1 MNPII
6 KPLALGRPSFLNAPR
21 CTSLDLLN
29 ADVAVLG
36 CPYSTP
42 ECLDDSR
49 APSSEAPDAIRF
61 QSLRLAESFDHYYD
75 FDFGGELMAGLRLS
89 IVDCGDAWAV
99 PGRYSDNSRAASL
112 AIGAILDSGALP
124 LILGGDHAAT
134 MPAMRAYRSR
144 EEMCVVH
151 FGADLDFREEVNG
164 VRDGPHSAMRRVSE
178 LPCVASMIHIG
189 LRGSGATLLGDVDA
203 AVALGSVLV
212 RAEEVHRLGAAEF
225 VARTPDAAGYFISLD
240 VDCLDPAIA
249 PGVAV
254 PRFGGLTYFQV
265 TNLLKGLATRGPV
278 IGASLVGIVPAHD
291 LHGLTSLLGARLIL
305 NLLGALAH
313 ADRLPV
319 RQRQQ
324 VVAAGG

>member
-1 MNPII
+1 MSPII
-6 KPLALGRPSFLNAPR
+6 NPLALGRPSFLNAPR

-36 CPYSTP
+36 CPFTTP
-42 ECLDDSR
+42 ERLEDSR
-49 APSSEAPDAIRF
+49 SPSSEAPDAVRY
-61 QSLRLAESFDHYYD
+61 QSLRLAESFARYD
-75 FDFGGELMAGLRLS
+75 FDFGGEVMAGRRVS

-112 AIGAILDSGALP
+112 AVGAILDSGALP

-134 MPAMRAYRSR
+134 IPALRAYPGR
-144 EEMCVVH
+144 EGICVVH
-151 FGADLDFREEVNG
+151 FGADLDFRDEVNG

-189 LRGSGATLLGDVDA
+189 LRGSGATLPGDVDA
-203 AVALGSVLV
+203 AVALGSILV
-212 RAEEVHRLGAAEF
+212 RAEEVHQLGAAELM
-225 VARTPDAAGYFISLD
+225 ARIPDAACYFIGLD
-240 VDCLDPAIA
+240 LDCLDPAIA

-254 PRFGGLTYFQV
+254 PRFGGLTYFEA

-291 LHGLTSLLGARLIL
+291 LHGLTSLLCARLIL

-313 ADRLPV
+313 AHRLPV
-319 RQRQQ
+319 RQRQRM
-324 VVAAGG
+324 AAGG